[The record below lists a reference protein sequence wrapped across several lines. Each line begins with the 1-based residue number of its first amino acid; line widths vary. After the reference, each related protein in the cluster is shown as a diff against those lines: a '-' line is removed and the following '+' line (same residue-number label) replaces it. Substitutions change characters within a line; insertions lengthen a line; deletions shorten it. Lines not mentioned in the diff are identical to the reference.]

1 MSDIDLLIE
10 IRHVVRA
17 LEKIADDIHRV
28 RVIIE
33 DLDEVEEY
41 YATSPPEEE
50 K

>member
-1 MSDIDLLIE
+1 MSDIDLLLE
-10 IRHVVRA
+10 MRNVVRA
-17 LEKIADDIHRV
+17 LESIRDEVRRV